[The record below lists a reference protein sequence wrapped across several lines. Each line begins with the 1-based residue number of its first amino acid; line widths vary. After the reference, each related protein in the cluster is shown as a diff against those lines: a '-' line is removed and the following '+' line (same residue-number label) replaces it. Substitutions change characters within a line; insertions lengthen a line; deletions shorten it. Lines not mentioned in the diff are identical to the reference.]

1 VILYLENKI
10 KNMEKPEE
18 LKSKSPSLFNNF
30 NSLKSKD
37 INSRHNILLSNP
49 KKEMKKSCI

>member
-18 LKSKSPSLFNNF
+18 LKSKSPSIFNNF

>member
-37 INSRHNILLSNP
+37 INSRHNILSSNP